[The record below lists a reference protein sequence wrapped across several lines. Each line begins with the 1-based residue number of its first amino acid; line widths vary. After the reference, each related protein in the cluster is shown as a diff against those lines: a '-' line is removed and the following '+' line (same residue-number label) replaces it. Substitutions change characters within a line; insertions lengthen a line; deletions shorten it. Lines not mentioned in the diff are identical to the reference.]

1 MTRAHALPPFA
12 LLLLSGLVSLA
23 PMAQACQTRAVPIEQ
38 VKVPVEGRVVRAFGC
53 QDALGEQLFVETR
66 QPTALG
72 ARAAGTAL
80 TFYQFTLN
88 SQTNAHGVSR
98 RWMARDFAPAD
109 SRLSRSPQVNRFTAS
124 DIDGD
129 GVLEAF
135 VAYSTA
141 ATPGAAEEGK
151 LLVFHKDRKYAVRGT
166 VALLPGDFS
175 TRNMDPGFD
184 TLPGS
189 IQRHALQLWDSMA
202 LPHQRT
208 TVSQGN
214 NR

>member
-1 MTRAHALPPFA
+1 MHCALAISLALLTGLAALP
-12 LLLLSGLVSLA
+12 LG
-23 PMAQACQTRAVPIEQ
+23 AQACQTHPLPLDT

-53 QDALGEQLFVETR
+53 QDAQGEQVFVEAR
-66 QPTALG
+66 QPSPAG
-72 ARAAGTAL
+72 ARQPGVAI
-80 TFYQFTLN
+80 TFSQYTLN
-88 SQTNAHGVSR
+88 AGGNAVR
-98 RWMARDFAPAD
+98 RWVARDFAPAD
-109 SRLSRSPQVNRFTAS
+109 SRLGRSPQVDRFTAT

-129 GVLEAF
+129 GLLDAF

-141 ATPGAAEEGK
+141 TAPGAAEEGK

-184 TLPGS
+184 TLPAS
-189 IQRHALQLWDSMA
+189 VQRHALQLWDGMA
-202 LPHQRT
+202 LPGQRT

>member
-1 MTRAHALPPFA
+1 MTRVHALSLLA
-12 LLLLSGLVSLA
+12 LLLSTLA
-23 PMAQACQTRAVPIEQ
+23 PWAQACQTRPVPPEQ
-38 VKVPVEGRVVRAFGC
+38 VKVAVEGRVVRAFGC
-53 QDALGEQLFVETR
+53 HDAQGEQLFVESR
-66 QPTALG
+66 QPAALG
-72 ARAAGTAL
+72 ARPAGTAL
-80 TFYQFTLN
+80 NFYQFTLN
-88 SQTNAHGVSR
+88 GSPGPAGANR
-98 RWMARDFAPAD
+98 RWMARDFASAD
-109 SRLSRSPQVNRFTAS
+109 SRLGRSPQVNRFTAA

-135 VAYSTA
+135 VAYSTPPS
-141 ATPGAAEEGK
+141 PGAAEEGK

-175 TRNMDPGFD
+175 TRNLDPGFD
-184 TLPGS
+184 SLPGS

-208 TVSQGN
+208 TVSQGH

>member
-1 MTRAHALPPFA
+1 
-12 LLLLSGLVSLA
+12 
-23 PMAQACQTRAVPIEQ
+23 
-38 VKVPVEGRVVRAFGC
+38 VEGRVVRAFGC
-53 QDALGEQLFVETR
+53 QDALGDQLFVETR
-66 QPTALG
+66 QPTLVG
-72 ARAAGTAL
+72 TRQAGTAMN
-80 TFYQFTLN
+80 FYQFTLSGPSTPN
-88 SQTNAHGVSR
+88 GASR

-109 SRLSRSPQVNRFTAS
+109 SRLSRLPQVERFTAS

-129 GVLEAF
+129 GVLDAF

-141 ATPGAAEEGK
+141 PTPGAAEEGK

-175 TRNMDPGFD
+175 TRNLDPGFD

-189 IQRHALQLWDSMA
+189 IQRHALQLWDNMA

-208 TVSQGN
+208 TVSQGH

>member
-1 MTRAHALPPFA
+1 MTRAHALPLAF
-12 LLLLSGLVSLA
+12 LLLSSLA
-23 PMAQACQTRAVPIEQ
+23 LTVQACQTRPVPLEQ

-53 QDALGEQLFVETR
+53 QDAQGEQLFVEAR
-66 QPTALG
+66 QPSPPGT
-72 ARAAGTAL
+72 RAPGTAL
-80 TFYQFTLN
+80 SFYQFTLGMPGN
-88 SQTNAHGVSR
+88 PNANAR
-98 RWMARDFAPAD
+98 RWVARDFAPSD
-109 SRLSRSPQVNRFTAS
+109 SRLSRLPQVDRFTAT

-135 VAYSTA
+135 VAYSA
-141 ATPGAAEEGK
+141 APVAGAAEEGK

-175 TRNMDPGFD
+175 TRNMDPGFES
-184 TLPGS
+184 LPGS

-208 TVSQGN
+208 TLSQGH

>member
-1 MTRAHALPPFA
+1 MTRAPLSFLLAVLLP
-12 LLLLSGLVSLA
+12 GLA
-23 PMAQACQTRAVPIEQ
+23 PTAQACQTRPVSPDL
-38 VKVPVEGRVVRAFGC
+38 VKVLVEGRVVRAFGC
-53 QDALGEQLFVETR
+53 QDALGDQLFVETR
-66 QPTALG
+66 QPATAGL
-72 ARAAGTAL
+72 RAAGTAL
-80 TFYQFTLN
+80 NFYQFTLSN
-88 SQTNAHGVSR
+88 TSNASAQAAGNR

-109 SRLSRSPQVNRFTAS
+109 SRLSRSPQVARFTAS

-141 ATPGAAEEGK
+141 PTPGAAEEGK

-175 TRNMDPGFD
+175 TRNLDPGFEA
-184 TLPGS
+184 LPGS

-208 TVSQGN
+208 TLSQGN